1 MCFHNILEV
10 RLLNNHFKS
19 LITSELLANR
29 AQKFGK
35 HNIKELYDHES
46 NVIRLMT
53 YNVYSSC
60 VHSRNLYRFN
70 INSLHLRYC
79 LYPSLLLKGYDGF
92 NFEDHLY
99 LLIADYFDNGYV
111 NFIKYHIGL

>member
-1 MCFHNILEV
+1 M
-10 RLLNNHFKS
+10 
-19 LITSELLANR
+19 
-29 AQKFGK
+29 
-35 HNIKELYDHES
+35 YDHES

-70 INSLHLRYC
+70 INSAIKYFQFICGSFYNNNSLHLRYY